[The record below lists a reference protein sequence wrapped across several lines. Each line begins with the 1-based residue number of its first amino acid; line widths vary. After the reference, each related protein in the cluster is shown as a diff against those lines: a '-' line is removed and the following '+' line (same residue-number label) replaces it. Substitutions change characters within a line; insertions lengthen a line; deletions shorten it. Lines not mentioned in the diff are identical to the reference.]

1 MIALLISLLLIVIV
15 WLLNKYTSIMTIPQ
29 SRFIMVSAV
38 LYILLFGIV
47 MSLLISNKGIME
59 ILMDNS
65 TYIPLIFYIIWYVSS
80 ASISNLFTGKND
92 YQGFFD
98 NRNKFMSIRNITAR

>member
-1 MIALLISLLLIVIV
+1 MISLLISLLLIIVI
-15 WLLNKYTSIMTIPQ
+15 WLLSKYTSIMTIPQ
-29 SRFIMVSAV
+29 TRFIMVSSI
-38 LYILLFGIV
+38 LYILLFGVV

-59 ILMDNS
+59 ILMDNT

-80 ASISNLFTGKND
+80 ASISNLFTGKNN

-98 NRNKFMSIRNITAR
+98 NSNKFMSSRNIVSR

>member
-1 MIALLISLLLIVIV
+1 MIALLISLLLIVVI
-15 WLLNKYTSIMTIPQ
+15 WILSKYTSIMTTSQI
-29 SRFIMVSAV
+29 RFIIVSSV
-38 LYILLFGIV
+38 LYIVLFGVV

-65 TYIPLIFYIIWYVSS
+65 TYIPLIFYIIWYISS

-98 NRNKFMSIRNITAR
+98 NSNKFMSSRNIMPR

>member
-1 MIALLISLLLIVIV
+1 MIALLISLLLIIVI
-15 WLLNKYTSIMTIPQ
+15 WILSKYTSIMTIPQ
-29 SRFIMVSAV
+29 TRFIMVSSI
-38 LYILLFGIV
+38 LYILLFGVI

-59 ILMDNS
+59 ILMDNT

-80 ASISNLFTGKND
+80 ASISNLFTGKNN

-98 NRNKFMSIRNITAR
+98 NSNKFMSSRNIVSR